1 MLEYNLTTRNALR
14 MSTTFR
20 FTSGSH
26 QLDGRGQE
34 DLDRVAEFLRNPA
47 NARSRVSVL
56 GFTDAAGAF
65 GQNRAVSERRAG
77 EVAQQLR
84 QRGAQV
90 ASARGFGP
98 IAPVACDDDPDAA
111 IRNRRVEIWLVRG

>member
-1 MLEYNLTTRNALR
+1 MLDYNLGTRSALR

-20 FTSGSH
+20 FTAGSH

-34 DLDRVAEFLRNPA
+34 DVERVAEFLRNPA
-47 NARSRVSVL
+47 NSRYRVAVL

-77 EVAQQLR
+77 EVAQLLR
-84 QRGAQV
+84 QRGVQV
-90 ASARGFGP
+90 ASAKGFGP

-111 IRNRRVEIWLVRG
+111 VRNRRVEIWLVRG